1 MSRFWYSRKNYNRT
15 VNNVKTLFTAV
26 REDMDSCKQAIVA
39 LTSRVTA
46 LENSTIYTNCRVVRD
61 SEGV

>member
-1 MSRFWYSRKNYNRT
+1 MSRFWYSRRNYNRA
-15 VNNVKTLFTAV
+15 VGNIKTLFTAV
-26 REDMDSCKQAIVA
+26 GEDMDSCKQAITA

-46 LENSTIYTNCRVVRD
+46 LENSTVYTNCQVVRD